1 MVAFRMIPHIPWY
14 SLGNGDKN
22 RIHLKDPLWNFS
34 DRMHVVSGMV
44 KGY

>member
-14 SLGNGDKN
+14 SLGNDKN